1 MSANND
7 EAKMSRTF
15 DGTKKAFPAFM
26 PWLEGILMYD
36 GICYIMKATIKSLLP
51 ESEMAT
57 SQMIKQTE
65 LVKDNQV
72 GMGIVTMNVTCPSL
86 IVKIKNLTTDN
97 WPSDLR
103 YKVTEMLNKKY
114 HPKDTTSRVMQ
125 K

>member
-1 MSANND
+1 MSTNND
-7 EAKMSRTF
+7 EAKVSRTC

-26 PWLEGILMYD
+26 PWLKGILMYE
-36 GICYIMKATIKSLLP
+36 GFFYIIKVTIESLLP

-72 GMGIVTMNVTCPSL
+72 GMGIVTMNIKCPSL
-86 IVKIKNLTTDN
+86 IVKIKNLTTED
-97 WPSDLR
+97 WPSSLL

-114 HPKDTTSRVMQ
+114 HPKDITSRVVQ